1 MKSFQVQTFYE
12 LLEVSVGATD
22 GDIRSAFERLSRL
35 YAEDQVALYG
45 LIDEARARALRGRL
59 QEAADVLLDE
69 DRRATYDASI
79 GLPPR
84 DVPVKKKAPAPGAE
98 KVPSSGWAG
107 AYTFVSSTPTVMS
120 ASSASFTYTVAA
132 SAPVQPVRPVSPVK
146 PPTGAAMEPAPDARS
161 EVAAGKLPPEE
172 MERRVEMPPTQLVST
187 PVETRAE
194 RSAPAEAPAALPGG
208 PGGEAPVVA
217 APVVAAPAVAPV
229 VAAPV
234 VAPAEAPAPAREA
247 SAEPA
252 VPNAAAPALGARGD
266 VSADAAPAPESISA
280 AHTVIPEPAK
290 QEPESVPVPAPAG
303 VGASSSSAEVQSEWP
318 DPARADRRPHSSSAV
333 PTEGEGGRSVAPV
346 AEADT
351 TPDVSSTRPE
361 DSARSTV
368 EAGVPERPIVSPP
381 RVETVEAPATV
392 SADASPPE
400 QESAIVPTRP
410 FTPREYRAPERP
422 RPFEV
427 PPGVEFNGDL
437 LRQVRMARGLSLLQL
452 SERTRIGVRHLENLE
467 GDRYDALPALVYL
480 RGMLMNMARELGLDG
495 LRVSKSYLTFVEAHQ
510 AKAKG

>member
-1 MKSFQVQTFYE
+1 VKSFQVQTFYE

-84 DVPVKKKAPAPGAE
+84 DAPVKKKAPAPGAA
-98 KVPSSGWAG
+98 KVPSSGWVG

-132 SAPVQPVRPVSPVK
+132 SAPVQPARPVSPVK
-146 PPTGAAMEPAPDARS
+146 PPAGVAMAPAPDARS
-161 EVAAGKLPPEE
+161 EVAAGTLPPEE
-172 MERRVEMPPTQLVST
+172 MERRGEMPSTQLVST
-187 PVETRAE
+187 PVDTRAE
-194 RSAPAEAPAALPGG
+194 RSAPAEAPAALPGV
-208 PGGEAPVVA
+208 PDDEAPVVA

-229 VAAPV
+229 VA
-234 VAPAEAPAPAREA
+234 PAEAPAPPREA

-252 VPNAAAPALGARGD
+252 VANAAAPALRSSGD
-266 VSADAAPAPESISA
+266 VSADAAPAPEPISA
-280 AHTVIPEPAK
+280 AHTVIPGPAK
-290 QEPESVPVPAPAG
+290 QELESVPVPAPAG
-303 VGASSSSAEVQSEWP
+303 VGASSSSAEVQSELP
-318 DPARADRRPHSSSAV
+318 DPAPSETRPHSSSAV
-333 PTEGEGGRSVAPV
+333 PAEGEGGAMRSVAPV
-346 AEADT
+346 AETDT
-351 TPDVSSTRPE
+351 TPDASSARPE

-368 EAGVPERPIVSPP
+368 DAGVPERPIVSPP
-381 RVETVEAPATV
+381 RVDTVEAPAMV

>member
-132 SAPVQPVRPVSPVK
+132 SAPVQPARPVSPVK
-146 PPTGAAMEPAPDARS
+146 PPAGAAMEPAPDARS

-172 MERRVEMPPTQLVST
+172 MERRVERPPTQLVST

-194 RSAPAEAPAALPGG
+194 RSAPDEAPAALPGV

-252 VPNAAAPALGARGD
+252 VPNAAAPALGASGD

-280 AHTVIPEPAK
+280 AQTVIPDPAK

-303 VGASSSSAEVQSEWP
+303 VGAPSSS
-318 DPARADRRPHSSSAV
+318 PHSSSAV

-351 TPDVSSTRPE
+351 TPDASSARPE